1 MSEATA
7 PMEVGQEPGEGVGT
21 VAAGVEAAEDAKILV
36 AMKRWLPSVITGGG
50 LLVGIIST
58 GVMFSMRL
66 DALEKTVIE
75 IKQSGSPPVQV
86 LQSRMGA
93 MDVAVMTD
101 RAERIKDHELLLKI
115 DRKLSL
121 LICKGDPSK
130 CSE

>member
-7 PMEVGQEPGEGVGT
+7 PMEVGQEPGENVGT
-21 VAAGVEAAEDAKILV
+21 ITAGAEAAEDAKILV

-66 DALEKTVIE
+66 DALEKSVIE

-93 MDVAVMTD
+93 MDVAVLAD

>member
-93 MDVAVMTD
+93 MDVAVLTD

-121 LICKGDPSK
+121 LIGKGDSSK

>member
-93 MDVAVMTD
+93 MDVAVMTN

>member
-93 MDVAVMTD
+93 MDVAVLTD

-121 LICKGDPSK
+121 LICKGDSSK

>member
-7 PMEVGQEPGEGVGT
+7 PMEVGQEPGEGGGT

-93 MDVAVMTD
+93 MDVAVLTD

-121 LICKGDPSK
+121 LICKGDSSK

>member
-7 PMEVGQEPGEGVGT
+7 PMEVGQEPGEGVVT